1 MYLAED
7 RILSLGIYC
16 QTKEKYYLKYIPDA
30 IAKTDP
36 MKTHEDLMK
45 QRRRWINSSLFA
57 FLYVLKNYYFNVM
70 ESKHSF
76 ADKYFKLNLSMVI
89 ALFSFAISYITP
101 SLYFFGLFTTIYQIN
116 PDSLIV
122 DILSKVI
129 PILYLMT
136 YLVAVAGGLM
146 GSIWTKDAQ
155 VITQILAV
163 FTYALFGLTM
173 YNVVFVY
180 LALGSEGI
188 DFSSFD
194 QVSVLVLTVINLLL
208 YSFIVFMHMPTHCGF
223 VWRLLKDQ
231 ISFLTF
237 QGAYG
242 QTMVAHAFC
251 NVDDVSWGT
260 KGSTASHGG
269 KKYEIEKV
277 SFVSTW

>member
-16 QTKEKYYLKYIPDA
+16 QTKEKYYLKYVPDA

-57 FLYVLKNYYFNVM
+57 FLYVLKNYYFNAM

-76 ADKYFKLNLSMVI
+76 ADKYFKLNLSM
-89 ALFSFAISYITP
+89 LLSLLSFATSYATP
-101 SLYFFGLFTTIYQIN
+101 SLYFFVLFTTIYQID
-116 PDSLIV
+116 PESLIV

-136 YLVAVAGGLM
+136 YLVAVAGGLT
-146 GSIWTKDAQ
+146 GSIWTKNAQ
-155 VITQILAV
+155 VISKILAV
-163 FTYALFGLTM
+163 FTFAMWGLVT
-173 YNVVFVY
+173 YNIAFVY
-180 LALGSEGI
+180 LAFGSDGI

-194 QVSVLVLTVINLLL
+194 QVSVLVMTVINLLV
-208 YSFIVFMHMPTHCGF
+208 YYFIVFMHMPTHCGF

-231 ISFLTF
+231 ISYLTF
-237 QGAYG
+237 QGAYA

-269 KKYEIEKV
+269 KKY
-277 SFVSTW
+277 